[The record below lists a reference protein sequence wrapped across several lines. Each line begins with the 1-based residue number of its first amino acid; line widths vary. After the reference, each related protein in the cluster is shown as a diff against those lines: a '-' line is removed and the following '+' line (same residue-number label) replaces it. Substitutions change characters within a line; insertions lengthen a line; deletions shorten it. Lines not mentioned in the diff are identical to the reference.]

1 MLANQ
6 ELDILR
12 RTDIMKVQGVIYDT
26 IDTVV
31 DLLNRFTF
39 NASSSSS

>member
-12 RTDIMKVQGVIYDT
+12 RTDIMKQFKVIYDT

-31 DLLNRFTF
+31 DLL
-39 NASSSSS
+39 